1 MTISATAAARVDN
14 EPVERI
20 CPEGRHGHDDDLCQ
34 QLNERVAAAAVLDER
49 AEECTEPGVENN
61 RTRDHYRIQN
71 SREQRI
77 RVRLESYL
85 SVHDERY
92 RVADDGRD
100 EIRIHISL
108 ILDPEKREN
117 RAVRHRD
124 IVEGLEHDILEQ
136 SEHAELYQRRGCACK
151 SELYEIPYLCML
163 FEKASALLDGIG
175 FFHDFTDRARAFSL
189 FYMPGFSLPLSV

>member
-1 MTISATAAARVDN
+1 MDN

-20 CPEGRHGHDDDLCQ
+20 CPEGRHGHNDDLCQ
-34 QLNERVAAAAVLDER
+34 QLDERVAAAAVLDER
-49 AEECTEPGVENN
+49 AEECAEPGVENN
-61 RTRDHYRIQN
+61 RTHDHYRIQN

-92 RVADDGRD
+92 RVTDDGRD
-100 EIRIHISL
+100 EIRIHIAL
-108 ILDPEKREN
+108 ILDAEEREN
-117 RAVRHRD
+117 GTVRHRN

-136 SEHAELYQRRGCACK
+136 SEHPELYQRRGCACK
-151 SELYEIPYLCML
+151 SEFYEFPYLCVL

-175 FFHDFTDRARAFSL
+175 FFHDFICRARAFSL
-189 FYMPGFSLPLSV
+189 VYMPGFSLPLSV